1 MNKYKFSDLIFCFII
16 VIMFILLYFV
26 SIFAV
31 GLKQMKKEWP
41 KYKCSPLAMPF
52 AGYLGYN
59 TMQNFTECIANIQSG
74 MMGHFLNPINYAMG
88 QVGSLGSSL
97 IGSVEKIRRM
107 FSSLRSMITNI
118 TGDVFGT
125 ILNVVI
131 QFQKLIT
138 KLKDLMFKLIGSM
151 TVIIYLLQ
159 GAIYTGKSVNRGP
172 LGNVLR
178 TICFSPKTILKL
190 KSGEKIKMKDINL
203 GDILENNSEVI
214 AVLKIKG
221 NKYSPYYKIFSKELN
236 NYIYVTGDHKIQDKN
251 TNKFIAVS
259 SCNYA
264 EKTNIQDNVLSCL
277 ITDDNLIKIGE
288 HIFWDWED

>member
-1 MNKYKFSDLIFCFII
+1 MYKFSDIILALIII
-16 VIMFILLYFV
+16 IGFVLLYFV
-26 SIFAV
+26 TVLTV
-31 GLKQMKKEWP
+31 GLKNMKKDWP
-41 KYKCSPLAMPF
+41 KYKCSPIAMPF

-74 MMGHFLNPINYAMG
+74 MMGYFLKPLNYSIG

-131 QFQKLIT
+131 QFQKLVV

-159 GAIYTGKSVNRGP
+159 GAIFTGKSVNNGP
-172 LGNVLR
+172 LGDVIR
-178 TICFSPKTILKL
+178 TICFSPDTLLKL
-190 KSGEKIKMKDINL
+190 KSGEKIKMKDIQL
-203 GDILENNSEVI
+203 GEIIENGSQVT

-221 NKYSPYYKIFSKELN
+221 NEYSPYYKIFSKELN
-236 NYIYVTGDHKIQDKN
+236 DYIYVTGEHKIQHKD
-251 TNKFIAVS
+251 TNRFISVE
-259 SCNYA
+259 SCDYA
-264 EKTNIQDNVLSCL
+264 IKTEIQDDVLSCL
-277 ITDDNLIKIGE
+277 VTDDNLIKIGE
-288 HIFWDWED
+288 HVFWDWED